1 MLSKRIQALSPSMTI
16 AISTLA
22 AELRAEGKDVL
33 GFSAGEPDFDT
44 PQPIKEAA
52 VDAIKRGFTKYT
64 PVAGIPELLDAIA
77 GKLKRDNGLEYQR
90 NMILVSN
97 GAKQSL
103 FNLTQA
109 IIDEEDEV
117 IIPAPYW
124 VTYPELVKY
133 AGGKPVII
141 ETDETNGFKI
151 TPEQLRA
158 AITPQSKL
166 LILTSPSNPTGA
178 VYSREELE
186 ALAKVLEGTEILVAS
201 DEMYEKLDNG
211 LEYQRNMI
219 LVSNGAKQSLFNL
232 TQAIIDEED
241 EVIIPAPYWVTYPEL
256 VKYAGGKPVI
266 IETDETNGFKI
277 TPEQLRAAITPQSK
291 LLILTSPS
299 NPTGAVYSREE
310 LEALAKVLEGTEILV
325 ASDEMYEKLVYD
337 GTEFT
342 ATASISEDMYRR
354 TVTINGLSKSVAM
367 TGWRMG
373 YLACPDTTLVKK
385 MTSLQSQSTSN
396 ICSITQKAAIPALDG
411 TVDDEI
417 EQMRRAFEARAH
429 EAVELFNAI
438 DGLSVTRPQGAFYLF
453 VNIKELG
460 MDSMKFSEE
469 LLSRYG
475 VAVVP
480 GIGFGAEGY
489 FRFSFATDI
498 VTIREGVRRIEKFV
512 SETR

>member
-1 MLSKRIQALSPSMTI
+1 MFSTRIQALSPSMTI

-22 AELRAEGKDVL
+22 AELKAEGKDVL
-33 GFSAGEPDFDT
+33 SFSAGEPDFDT

-52 VDAIKRGFTKYT
+52 IDAIQRGFTKYT
-64 PVAGIPELLDAIA
+64 AVAGIPELLDAIS

-109 IIDEEDEV
+109 ILDEGDEV

-141 ETDETNGFKI
+141 EAEESNGLKI

-158 AITPQSKL
+158 AITPRTKL

-186 ALAKVLEGTEILVAS
+186 GLAQVLEGT
-201 DEMYEKLDNG
+201 D
-211 LEYQRNMI
+211 
-219 LVSNGAKQSLFNL
+219 
-232 TQAIIDEED
+232 
-241 EVIIPAPYWVTYPEL
+241 
-256 VKYAGGKPVI
+256 
-266 IETDETNGFKI
+266 
-277 TPEQLRAAITPQSK
+277 
-291 LLILTSPS
+291 
-299 NPTGAVYSREE
+299 
-310 LEALAKVLEGTEILV
+310 ILV

-373 YLACPDTTLVKK
+373 YLACPDTALVKK

-411 TVDDEI
+411 TVDEEI
-417 EQMRRAFEARAH
+417 EQMRRAFEARSH

-438 DGLSVTRPQGAFYLF
+438 DGLSVPRPQGAFYLF

-460 MDSMKFSEE
+460 MDSMQFSEE

-498 VTIREGVRRIEKFV
+498 VTIREGARRIEKFV
-512 SETR
+512 SEIR

>member
-77 GKLKRDNGLEYQR
+77 GKLKR
-90 NMILVSN
+90 
-97 GAKQSL
+97 
-103 FNLTQA
+103 
-109 IIDEEDEV
+109 
-117 IIPAPYW
+117 
-124 VTYPELVKY
+124 
-133 AGGKPVII
+133 
-141 ETDETNGFKI
+141 
-151 TPEQLRA
+151 
-158 AITPQSKL
+158 
-166 LILTSPSNPTGA
+166 
-178 VYSREELE
+178 
-186 ALAKVLEGTEILVAS
+186 
-201 DEMYEKLDNG
+201 DNG